1 MRAYRTESPYYF
13 SSKRLL
19 SRGVVVFYSEKI
31 RRYVHPQDGILF
43 DQHPRLHSLSEEE
56 SQDLESR
63 WQEALSHYQ

>member
-43 DQHPRLHSLSEEE
+43 DQHPRLHSFSEEE
-56 SQDLESR
+56 S
-63 WQEALSHYQ
+63 